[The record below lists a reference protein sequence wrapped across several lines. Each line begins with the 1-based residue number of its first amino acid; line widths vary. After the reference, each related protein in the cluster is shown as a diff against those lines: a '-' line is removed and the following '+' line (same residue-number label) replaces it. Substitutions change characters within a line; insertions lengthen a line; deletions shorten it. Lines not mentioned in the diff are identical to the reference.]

1 MENEKFIKGLS
12 DITSDISTTKKIS
25 WLIVSASAIG
35 WIVLTFI
42 YFQAIKERDKY
53 IYVLTKDGQAISSNM
68 TLIDN
73 TRHLEAE
80 ALTRMFIQNFYE
92 VSPASLDEKMKQAM
106 LFGNSAVKDLYI
118 RFENDPKGD
127 WWKRLKELSIS
138 QKVLIEYIKA
148 TKSTTPFI
156 VESQFKCII
165 SQENKKDAIFDI
177 IIVLT
182 LRDIKQRTE
191 TNPFGIE
198 IENITTTKFEQI

>member
-25 WLIVSASAIG
+25 WLIVIASGIG
-35 WIVLTFI
+35 WIILTFI
-42 YFQAIKERDKY
+42 YFQAVRERDKY
-53 IYVLTKDGQAISSNM
+53 IYVLTKDGQAISANI

-92 VSPASLDEKMKQAM
+92 VSPTSLDEKMKQAM
-106 LFGNSAVKDLYI
+106 LFGDSAVKDLYI
-118 RFENDPKGD
+118 RFENDPNGD

-138 QKVLIEYIKA
+138 QKVLIEYIK
-148 TKSTTPFI
+148 TNKSTTPFI

-165 SQENKKDAIFDI
+165 SQENKEDAIFDI
-177 IIVLT
+177 RIVLT
-182 LRDIKQRTE
+182 LKDIKQRTKN
-191 TNPFGIE
+191 NPFGIE
-198 IENITTTKFEQI
+198 IINITTTKFEQI